1 MYSNPE
7 QFTEAFNVA
16 TGEQHTVP
24 LNFLD
29 KDGPYAGQWRKT
41 DPKHDTPKAARQNE
55 EKN

>member
-7 QFTEAFNVA
+7 QFTEAYSVA
-16 TGEQHTVP
+16 TGEKHTVP

-41 DPKHDTPKAARQNE
+41 DPKNDSKPAGTK

>member
-7 QFTEAFNVA
+7 HFTEAFNVA